1 MTLDQF
7 NTIVELLPQLESELK
22 KSGGV
27 LSRPKYDRAIGGSAA
42 GDDGEEEEE
51 EEELVQRKENPASAD
66 EVDEEEEE
74 EEKPIQKKSKSKL
87 DKFKHKSKNH
97 EATSDEDE
105 G

>member
-51 EEELVQRKENPASAD
+51 EKEEELVPKKENPASAD

-74 EEKPIQKKSKSKL
+74 KPVQKKSKSKL

>member
-27 LSRPKYDRAIGGSAA
+27 LSRPKYDRAIGEAA
-42 GDDGEEEEE
+42 AADGEEEEE
-51 EEELVQRKENPASAD
+51 EEELVQKKENMASAD

-74 EEKPIQKKSKSKL
+74 KPVQKKSKSKL

>member
-42 GDDGEEEEE
+42 GDDGEEEED
-51 EEELVQRKENPASAD
+51 EEELVQKKENPASAD
-66 EVDEEEEE
+66 EVDEEEE

>member
-51 EEELVQRKENPASAD
+51 EEELVQKKENPASAD

-74 EEKPIQKKSKSKL
+74 EKPIQKKSTSKL

>member
-27 LSRPKYDRAIGGSAA
+27 LSRPKYDWAIGGSAA

-51 EEELVQRKENPASAD
+51 EEELVQKEEDKASAD
-66 EVDEEEEE
+66 DEGE
-74 EEKPIQKKSKSKL
+74 EEKPVQKSSKSKL

>member
-42 GDDGEEEEE
+42 GDDGEEDEE
-51 EEELVQRKENPASAD
+51 EEELVQKKENPASAD

-74 EEKPIQKKSKSKL
+74 KKPIQKKSKSKL

>member
-51 EEELVQRKENPASAD
+51 EEELVQKKENPASAD

-74 EEKPIQKKSKSKL
+74 EKPIQKRSKSKL

>member
-27 LSRPKYDRAIGGSAA
+27 LSRPKYDRAIGEAAA

-51 EEELVQRKENPASAD
+51 EEELVQKKENLASAD

-74 EEKPIQKKSKSKL
+74 EKPVQKKSKSKL

>member
-27 LSRPKYDRAIGGSAA
+27 LSRPKYDRAIDGSAA

-51 EEELVQRKENPASAD
+51 EEELVQKKENPASAD
-66 EVDEEEEE
+66 EVDEEEE

>member
-27 LSRPKYDRAIGGSAA
+27 LSRPKYDRAIGEAAA

-51 EEELVQRKENPASAD
+51 EEEELVRKKENMASAD
-66 EVDEEEEE
+66 EVDGEE
-74 EEKPIQKKSKSKL
+74 EEKPVQKKSKSKL